1 MKALKVLLLFRAHG
15 MGQKGTKWRHLDF
28 QRRAFFEFR
37 GSYSWYVESS
47 TKGGHSQEEENEVD
61 HMRRHFEIPKFSN

>member
-1 MKALKVLLLFRAHG
+1 MKALKVVVLL
-15 MGQKGTKWRHLDF
+15 GTGKKARKWRHLDF
-28 QRRAFFEFR
+28 QRRAFFEFG

-47 TKGGHSQEEENEVD
+47 TKGGHSQDDENEVD